1 MERDEGTLL
10 DIAKAARAVLTFMQ
24 GLQKEQFLEDFKTQ
38 SAVLYQ
44 LIVIGEAV
52 KRLSFELRQQHPE
65 IPWAPMAGMRDHL
78 IHGYDVVDWDEVWRT
93 ATRDVPNLLNQ
104 METFLPKESSEQ
116 E

>member
-1 MERDEGTLL
+1 
-10 DIAKAARAVLTFMQ
+10 
-24 GLQKEQFLEDFKTQ
+24 
-38 SAVLYQ
+38 
-44 LIVIGEAV
+44 
-52 KRLSFELRQQHPE
+52 
-65 IPWAPMAGMRDHL
+65 MAGMRDHL